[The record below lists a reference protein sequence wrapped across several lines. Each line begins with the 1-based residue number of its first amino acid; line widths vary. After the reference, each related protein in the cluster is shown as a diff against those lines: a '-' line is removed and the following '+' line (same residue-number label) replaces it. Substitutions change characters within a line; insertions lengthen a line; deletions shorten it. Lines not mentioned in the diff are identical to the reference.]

1 LYYYYCELY
10 TRYKIFLWKR
20 RILNK
25 KPVSGMHI
33 NTVVKVDEK
42 KEEKK
47 EEESLF

>member
-1 LYYYYCELY
+1 VSFI
-10 TRYKIFLWKR
+10 RYKIFLWKR

-25 KPVSGMHI
+25 KPVSGMH
-33 NTVVKVDEK
+33 TVVKVDEK